1 MIWQSD
7 IKCVQLNGAMNI
19 TEKGRAIDIFTHDA
33 DYRVFLMSLKAGGVA
48 LNLTVASHVSLANL
62 ISLPTFAQQKFLK
75 LVVNSTGGRGQFIFL
90 IVGPYLAGL

>member
-75 LVVNSTGGRGQFIFL
+75 LAVNSTGGGDNLFF
-90 IVGPYLAGL
+90 

>member
-75 LVVNSTGGRGQFIFL
+75 LAVNSTGGGDSLFF
-90 IVGPYLAGL
+90 